1 MCVCVCVCAYTL
13 HLLFPLISP
22 IDGHLGYFHILAIVN
37 NVAVYIGT
45 HISFQYS
52 IIGFFGKKP
61 RSGIAG
67 SYGSSIC
74 NFSRN
79 RYTIFHFTAS
89 IYIPINSVQE
99 FPPLHILP
107 NTCYL
112 LSFFFFNKSH
122 SDRCEV
128 ISHYSF
134 DLLFFLPSQLR
145 ISWHKYNYIKT

>member
-1 MCVCVCVCAYTL
+1 MCVCVCVCIHTL

-79 RYTIFHFTAS
+79 RYTIFHGDCLNLHSHKQCTKVPS
-89 IYIPINSVQE
+89 SSH
-99 FPPLHILP
+99 PPQHVLFVV
-107 NTCYL
+107 
-112 LSFFFFNKSH
+112 FFFFNKSH